1 MDIKAAKLTK
11 QGKPIEGDPLP
22 GKYYRVEVPEGV
34 DVKAAALG
42 FKKEFPKS
50 FFAFRTSS
58 RPLRSSV
65 ETPEP
70 LNTKAAK
77 GAKNLTPEP

>member
-22 GKYYRVEVPEGV
+22 GKYYRVEVPEGA

-50 FFAFRTSS
+50 FFCFR
-58 RPLRSSV
+58 
-65 ETPEP
+65 
-70 LNTKAAK
+70 AAK
-77 GAKNLTPEP
+77 AEQKSEVRGQESEQKPAKSVK

>member
-50 FFAFRTSS
+50 FFAFRSARPAPVAQTAESS
-58 RPLRSSV
+58 
-65 ETPEP
+65 
-70 LNTKAAK
+70 NTKAAK
-77 GAKNLTPEP
+77 GAKNLTPVT